1 MKVLHFKKKT
11 NKERKKNESKII
23 HARYVQYKYAFFP
36 KVVYKLLMSICFL
49 SHLFARC
56 NTKIWETLISQKWP
70 ARGSVITL
78 DATRRV
84 Q

>member
-11 NKERKKNESKII
+11 NKQRKKNESKII

-70 ARGSVITL
+70 VWAVLSL
-78 DATRRV
+78 
-84 Q
+84 